1 MKYKTISKKADVPAF
16 EGIEIEFV
24 KTDNDVTAVEI
35 KQGDKVLRI
44 TKKGEYTSNLAV
56 SIVAPPKT
64 KDVWTVSVETVDG
77 LKVEKHFDD
86 EDAARNALYDY
97 ERKYEIE
104 WSAILQNTV
113 FVEDEDI

>member
-1 MKYKTISKKADVPAF
+1 MKYKTISKKSEVPEF

-44 TKKGEYTSNLAV
+44 TKKGIYSDAITV
-56 SIVAPPKT
+56 STVAPPKT
-64 KDVWTVSVETVDG
+64 KEVWTVSVETVDG
-77 LKVEKHFDD
+77 LKVEKHFD
-86 EDAARNALYDY
+86 EEREAKYALEEY